1 MNYVKDVCTKVLGLD
16 WEGDR
21 SSKFTINVKGAN
33 PIKHFYVDSYGFINN
48 DISSLNISLTSIVNG
63 LVTFTKEP
71 KLVPFY
77 DCPIKGNYYYV
88 GVERLTIRETNDG
101 GTFDWMCKKLKNMF
115 KTGQLPQE
123 QIDTIVKSLKYNDK
137 GDIK

>member
-1 MNYVKDVCTKVLGLD
+1 MNYVEDVCTKVLGLD

-21 SSKFTINVKGAN
+21 SSRFTINVKGEN
-33 PIKHFYVDSYGFINN
+33 PIKHCYVNGYGFIDN
-48 DISSLNISLTSIVNG
+48 DIGILNISFRSIVNG
-63 LVTFTKEP
+63 TSTFTKEP

-77 DCPIKGNYYYV
+77 DCPIGGKYYYV
-88 GVERLTIRETNDG
+88 DVEGLTVQETNDG
-101 GTFDWMCKKLKNMF
+101 ETFDWMCKKLKNMF
-115 KTGQLPQE
+115 ETDQIPQE

>member
-21 SSKFTINVKGAN
+21 SSKFTISVRGEN
-33 PIKHFYVDSYGFINN
+33 PIKHCYVGGYGFIDN
-48 DISSLNISLTSIVNG
+48 DIDSLNIPFMSIVNG
-63 LVTFTKEP
+63 TFTFTKEL

-77 DCPIKGNYYYV
+77 DCPIGDKYYYV
-88 GVERLTIRETNDG
+88 DVKGLTVQETNDG
-101 GTFDWMCKKLKNMF
+101 ETFDWMCKKLKNMF
-115 KTGQLPQE
+115 ETDQISQE

>member
-1 MNYVKDVCTKVLGLD
+1 MNYVEDVCTKVLGLD

-21 SSKFTINVKGAN
+21 SSKFTANVDGEN
-33 PIKHFYVDSYGFINN
+33 PIKHCYVDGYGFIDN

-77 DCPIKGNYYYV
+77 DCPIGGNYYYV
-88 GVERLTIRETNDG
+88 GVEGLTVQETNDG
-101 GTFDWMCKKLKNMF
+101 ETFDLMCKKTHNMF
-115 KTGQLPQE
+115 ATGDLSKE
-123 QIDTIVKSLKYNDK
+123 QMKDVIKSFK
-137 GDIK
+137 GE